1 MDRKANILI
10 VEDERIVAED
20 LRKNLEILGYD
31 VLDIV
36 SSGEKVLEKLKETL
50 PDLILM
56 DIVLKGAM
64 NGIEASDRIRKD
76 YFVPVVYLTAH
87 ADKATLDKAKKTE
100 PYGYLLKPFA
110 TGDLHT
116 TIEMALYK
124 FQMEKK
130 LRERETWFATTLQSI
145 VDGVITTDHNGNVK
159 FMNPVAEIHTGWK
172 SDEAFERPLKE
183 IFRIYNEETGEEIEN
198 YTTVILNEIHKANI
212 LEKMVLKDRY
222 GRITPIN
229 SSASPIVD
237 SHNTRVGTV
246 LVFQDIT
253 ENRKAEEEK
262 QKIREQLLQAQKME
276 AIGKLAG
283 GIAHDFNTLLTA
295 IMGSTDIAML
305 NMDTNH
311 EIYDDLNEI
320 QIAASYAADLT
331 RQLLL
336 FSRKHPMNMITLNLN
351 QPIEDMLKLLHR
363 VIGEDVKIK
372 MDLSDDLWSVLADK
386 GTIEQVLMNLAV
398 NAREAMPKGG
408 DLFIKTEN
416 LTLDESA
423 VEIMPDARPGRFVCV
438 TMQDTGT
445 GMHADTIEHIFE
457 PFFSTKGPGK
467 GTGLGLSVVYGII
480 RQHEGWIHVY
490 SEINQG
496 AIFKIFLPAHKKI
509 PVRRGEK
516 KIVIF
521 DIQGQG
527 ERILVVED
535 GKGAREFTRRAL
547 SKNGYYVFAAA
558 NSEEALKIYEEEEGR
573 FDLIF
578 SDVEL
583 PGRTGIDLVDEIHE
597 KNPDLKILMCS
608 GYTDQNTRWPI
619 IEKRGYRFLQKPYG
633 LKDLLRVVRETLKK

>member
-1 MDRKANILI
+1 M
-10 VEDERIVAED
+10 
-20 LRKNLEILGYD
+20 
-31 VLDIV
+31 
-36 SSGEKVLEKLKETL
+36 
-50 PDLILM
+50 
-56 DIVLKGAM
+56 
-64 NGIEASDRIRKD
+64 
-76 YFVPVVYLTAH
+76 
-87 ADKATLDKAKKTE
+87 
-100 PYGYLLKPFA
+100 
-110 TGDLHT
+110 
-116 TIEMALYK
+116 
-124 FQMEKK
+124 
-130 LRERETWFATTLQSI
+130 
-145 VDGVITTDHNGNVK
+145 
-159 FMNPVAEIHTGWK
+159 
-172 SDEAFERPLKE
+172 
-183 IFRIYNEETGEEIEN
+183 
-198 YTTVILNEIHKANI
+198 
-212 LEKMVLKDRY
+212 
-222 GRITPIN
+222 
-229 SSASPIVD
+229 
-237 SHNTRVGTV
+237 
-246 LVFQDIT
+246 
-253 ENRKAEEEK
+253 
-262 QKIREQLLQAQKME
+262 
-276 AIGKLAG
+276 
-283 GIAHDFNTLLTA
+283 
-295 IMGSTDIAML
+295 
-305 NMDTNH
+305 
-311 EIYDDLNEI
+311 
-320 QIAASYAADLT
+320 
-331 RQLLL
+331 
-336 FSRKHPMNMITLNLN
+336 
-351 QPIEDMLKLLHR
+351 
-363 VIGEDVKIK
+363 IGEDVKIK